1 MSFVDD
7 QSDENTVTHVNV
19 NIKHRKKK
27 RKRYSKRT
35 KRVERYEQ
43 LPAKHW
49 ETYQDHELIAIG
61 KRRAETKTGYEYGV
75 NYDFREFYPVKEW
88 DEIIYKALNKPPRT
102 VLVPF
107 KKVQFSDS
115 GTETEGYED

>member
-7 QSDENTVTHVNV
+7 EPDENTVTHVNV
-19 NIKHRKKK
+19 NIRHRKKK
-27 RKRYSKRT
+27 RVRYSKRT

-43 LPAKHW
+43 VPAMHW
-49 ETYQDHELIAIG
+49 ENYQDHELIAIG
-61 KRRAETKTGYEYGV
+61 KRRAETKSGYEYGV

-88 DEIIYKALNKPPRT
+88 DEIISKALNTSPRK